1 MVKKNDYLAGLN
13 KLKQCVFYELLEI
26 VGRVFIIVRYH
37 EDVRIGSRGFL
48 PEEREKGIVLVFNK
62 KMNFNWHDWGIEA
75 RLVFGSSTE
84 HCLIPVEHIIGI
96 YSPELNTQF
105 LSLYEESEE
114 KVHARK
120 VEAEVDEKGGD
131 KIIKVD
137 FKKRN

>member
-1 MVKKNDYLAGLN
+1 MGKRCDYLAGLN
-13 KLKQCVFYELLEI
+13 RLKQHVFYELLDI

-37 EDVRIGSRGFL
+37 EDVRIGNRGFL

-62 KMNFNWHDWGIEA
+62 NMNFNWHDWGIEA
-75 RLVFGSSTE
+75 KLVFGSSTE

-105 LSLYEESEE
+105 LSIYEESEE
-114 KVHARK
+114 KVPSRK
-120 VEAEVDEKGGD
+120 VEPVTDKKGED

>member
-1 MVKKNDYLAGLN
+1 MEKRNDYVTGLN
-13 KLKQCVFYELLEI
+13 KLKRHIFYEILEI

-37 EDVRIGSRGFL
+37 EDVRIGNRGFL
-48 PEEREKGIVLVFNK
+48 PEERKKGIVLVFNK
-62 KMNFNWHDWGIEA
+62 NMNFNWYDWGIEA

-105 LSLYEESEE
+105 LSLYEEAE
-114 KVHARK
+114 KKVAGKK
-120 VEAEVDEKGGD
+120 VELETDEKGED